1 MISRCLSTFVYG
13 EELRDNIRDNE
24 WLSDS
29 KSSDSEILNKSSG
42 ALARADGS
50 YFAITVT
57 ATATATATAT
67 GTEHT
72 SLCLFTP
79 SSTHWLDVD
88 ITRCLLRVTLSRI
101 YTTHRYISFS
111 CRTSSKA
118 FDSAGFPNLKHVVS
132 SRAVSETPSTRA
144 HSATRKYGVRALH
157 LSLEEQMLSLE
168 GSVSLCNWFPPSD
181 FHEEEE
187 PDKVLGRVRT
197 MEVWQWKGLLTA
209 DMLGLYVCHLARDGA
224 SI

>member
-79 SSTHWLDVD
+79 SSTH
-88 ITRCLLRVTLSRI
+88 
-101 YTTHRYISFS
+101 
-111 CRTSSKA
+111 
-118 FDSAGFPNLKHVVS
+118 
-132 SRAVSETPSTRA
+132 
-144 HSATRKYGVRALH
+144 
-157 LSLEEQMLSLE
+157 
-168 GSVSLCNWFPPSD
+168 
-181 FHEEEE
+181 
-187 PDKVLGRVRT
+187 
-197 MEVWQWKGLLTA
+197 
-209 DMLGLYVCHLARDGA
+209 
-224 SI
+224 